1 MPGTPCD
8 DICSI
13 EEDQQGNLWI
23 STQNGLAKYDRT
35 VGRFINWF
43 KSDGIGGN
51 QFYDRASCRTESG
64 ALIFGGTHGITFFDP
79 LVLMEKRNVPLLF
92 ESITVNNDIRQP
104 GKDACISKAINFNP
118 PIRLKYDQNSFGI
131 AFTALDSSEF
141 DRVRYAYK
149 LEGYD
154 RYWIDAT
161 DSR

>member
-1 MPGTPCD
+1 MANGLLRYDPASGRLQPVPGTPCD

-79 LVLMEKRNVPLLF
+79 LVLMEKRLR
-92 ESITVNNDIRQP
+92 IIC
-104 GKDACISKAINFNP
+104 GKSGRFI
-118 PIRLKYDQNSFGI
+118 Y
-131 AFTALDSSEF
+131 
-141 DRVRYAYK
+141 
-149 LEGYD
+149 
-154 RYWIDAT
+154 
-161 DSR
+161 